1 MAPRCG
7 RRHPDGQ
14 PRACRRL
21 GGGSVAP
28 PAPPSHPARHRGGQD
43 PCSVACPP
51 LQRVITKCWEDEAF
65 KERLL
70 ADPAATL
77 AAEGMQVPEGVTIN
91 VAVDAED
98 VRTLVIP
105 LPPTAGLSDAEL
117 DQVAGGSWCDIAP
130 GVLCLVNKM

>member
-1 MAPRCG
+1 MPE
-7 RRHPDGQ
+7 Q
-14 PRACRRL
+14 EN
-21 GGGSVAP
+21 
-28 PAPPSHPARHRGGQD
+28 
-43 PCSVACPP
+43 P
-51 LQRVITKCWEDEAF
+51 LQKVITKCWDDEAF

-117 DQVAGGSWCDIAP
+117 DQVAGGSWSCMADPPSCSHRADTW
-130 GVLCLVNKM
+130 CLDKQGR

>member
-1 MAPRCG
+1 MTE
-7 RRHPDGQ
+7 Q
-14 PRACRRL
+14 EN
-21 GGGSVAP
+21 
-28 PAPPSHPARHRGGQD
+28 
-43 PCSVACPP
+43 P
-51 LQRVITKCWEDEAF
+51 LQKVITKCWDDEAF

>member
-1 MAPRCG
+1 MPE
-7 RRHPDGQ
+7 Q
-14 PRACRRL
+14 EN
-21 GGGSVAP
+21 
-28 PAPPSHPARHRGGQD
+28 
-43 PCSVACPP
+43 P
-51 LQRVITKCWEDEAF
+51 LQKVITKCWDDEAF

-117 DQVAGGSWCDIAP
+117 DQVAGGSWSCVGDSLPCHRQAETQTCY
-130 GVLCLVNKM
+130 GTAGSK